1 MGNFRKKWSN
11 CTNRT
16 PSANLNPWSKNSGS
30 APDIHD
36 IYRNI
41 ALVGNIFITIK
52 PNFLIKKKKS
62 LRKQN
67 TKKKKKKK
75 MWEGVSSN
83 PPSPPQRLVSRLCFA
98 YTSVEHR
105 LLGQTLSDVRNQV
118 KCWNWPFNMQCLSS
132 VLYRF
137 ILSEC
142 SVSFC
147 VAFRVLCILLE
158 MFHEQS
164 PSTIKLSKSSPK
176 MRLFN
181 VLVILTE

>member
-1 MGNFRKKWSN
+1 MTFIGIQHLLEISSSQLNLIFFKKISH
-11 CTNRT
+11 
-16 PSANLNPWSKNSGS
+16 KQ
-30 APDIHD
+30 I
-36 IYRNI
+36 
-41 ALVGNIFITIK
+41 
-52 PNFLIKKKKS
+52 S
-62 LRKQN
+62 L
-67 TKKKKKKK
+67 TKKKKK
-75 MWEGVSSN
+75 MVRWVSSN

-98 YTSVEHR
+98 YTSVGHR
-105 LLGQTLSDVRNQV
+105 LLGQTLSVVRNQV

-181 VLVILTE
+181 VLMILTE